1 MTDKQTIRPGLA
13 YLLLKTSLKL
23 FEKPWPR
30 LSDEE
35 KKTCRQEAEAEYRLH
50 QLILR
55 SDEATAI
62 LIAPTIPVEALK
74 LIRQRFPDQESFVAE
89 MQIHGLTEET
99 LRMAI
104 TDELRV
110 EGALDLI
117 GQQGGQAT
125 VAEAEAYYHENPDR
139 FRTPETRSAHQIL
152 ITINDDFPDNTREK
166 ARQRIELVRQ
176 ELTEAP
182 ERFPELVQRYSECPS
197 ALRGGVVGD
206 LTAGQSFPVL
216 DQTLFALKEGE
227 ISDIIESHLGFHIIL
242 CQTITPA
249 TTLSFEVAAPRIQT
263 MLTRKRQQQ
272 AQKEWLEQLDKDGH

>member
-1 MTDKQTIRPGLA
+1 MTDNQTIRPGLA

-23 FEKPWPR
+23 FEKPWPQ
-30 LSDEE
+30 LTAEE
-35 KKTCRQEAEAEYRLH
+35 QQAAQREAEAEYHLH
-50 QLILR
+50 QLILQ

-74 LIRQRFPDQESFVAE
+74 LIRQRFPDPESFVAE
-89 MQIHGLTEET
+89 MQAHGLNEET

-125 VAEAEAYYHENPDR
+125 VEEAEAYYQANQER
-139 FRTPETRSAHQIL
+139 FRTPETRTARQIL
-152 ITINDDFPDNTREK
+152 ITINDDFQDNTREE
-166 ARQRIELVRQ
+166 ARKRIEQ
-176 ELTEAP
+176 AQHELTVAP

-206 LTAGQSFPVL
+206 LTEGKSFPVL

-242 CQTITPA
+242 CETITPA
-249 TTLSFEVAAPRIQT
+249 TTLSFGEATPRILT
-263 MLTRKRQQQ
+263 LLTRKRQQQ
-272 AQKEWLEQLDKDGH
+272 TQKEWLSQLNQKT